1 MRVEFPETGA
11 VIKGEAGDNI
21 GRGDRTTLYLVDE
34 AAFLQRPLLID
45 AALSQTTRCRID
57 LSSVNG
63 MANPFAQKRHG
74 GKIVDILS
82 TLFHQ
87 QSRKIGMIVP
97 SVVISEKHTDMLEI
111 TEHPVEVGAAVADH
125 AYKKPSEV
133 VMEVGFAGGGAL
145 LDFASNLTATSLLGL
160 SPQQTYQEILD
171 LQESRI
177 PFDVVTGKR
186 LYSNMLIR
194 ALEVTTDK
202 TTENVLSAVLT
213 LREVLISRT
222 QQITVADK
230 TNMKEGAS
238 TSAVQN
244 SGNKTTKP
252 PDTSL
257 LKSITGNVASLLGG
271 G

>member
-1 MRVEFPETGA
+1 M
-11 VIKGEAGDNI
+11 
-21 GRGDRTTLYLVDE
+21 
-34 AAFLQRPLLID
+34 
-45 AALSQTTRCRID
+45 
-57 LSSVNG
+57 
-63 MANPFAQKRHG
+63 
-74 GKIVDILS
+74 DILS

-145 LDFASNLTATSLLGL
+145 LDFASNLTATSMLGL
-160 SPQQTYQEILD
+160 SPQQTYQELLG

-213 LREVLISRT
+213 LREVIISRT

>member
-1 MRVEFPETGA
+1 
-11 VIKGEAGDNI
+11 
-21 GRGDRTTLYLVDE
+21 
-34 AAFLQRPLLID
+34 
-45 AALSQTTRCRID
+45 
-57 LSSVNG
+57 
-63 MANPFAQKRHG
+63 
-74 GKIVDILS
+74 
-82 TLFHQ
+82 
-87 QSRKIGMIVP
+87 
-97 SVVISEKHTDMLEI
+97 MLEI

-160 SPQQTYQEILD
+160 SPQQNVSELLD

-222 QQITVADK
+222 QQISVADK
-230 TNMKEGAS
+230 TNMKEGPARRRYR
-238 TSAVQN
+238 TA
-244 SGNKTTKP
+244 GNKTTKP

-257 LKSITGNVASLLGG
+257 LKSITGNVGVIYWGAANGNSGNSADSGQPAVQHRPGWCYLAD
-271 G
+271 

>member
-1 MRVEFPETGA
+1 M
-11 VIKGEAGDNI
+11 
-21 GRGDRTTLYLVDE
+21 
-34 AAFLQRPLLID
+34 
-45 AALSQTTRCRID
+45 
-57 LSSVNG
+57 
-63 MANPFAQKRHG
+63 
-74 GKIVDILS
+74 DILS

-133 VMEVGFAGGGAL
+133 VMEVGFAGGGTL

-160 SPQQTYQEILD
+160 SPQQTYQELLD

-252 PDTSL
+252 PDTSP
-257 LKSITGNVASLLGG
+257 LKISP
-271 G
+271 